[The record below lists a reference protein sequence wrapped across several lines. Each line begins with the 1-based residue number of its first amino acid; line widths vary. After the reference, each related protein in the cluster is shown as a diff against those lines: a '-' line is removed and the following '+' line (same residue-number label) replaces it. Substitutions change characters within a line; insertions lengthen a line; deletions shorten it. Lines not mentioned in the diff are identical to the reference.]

1 MIDPWLD
8 AFRFT
13 MHLTIKEIAR
23 RHWQELSRKIH
34 FTARSNGQRRR
45 QERERRE
52 REINELERMY
62 EGH

>member
-34 FTARSNGQRRR
+34 STARSNGQRRR

-52 REINELERMY
+52 REIND
-62 EGH
+62 

>member
-1 MIDPWLD
+1 MNDAYLD

-13 MHLTIKEIAR
+13 MHLAIKEIAR

-52 REINELERMY
+52 REGND
-62 EGH
+62 

>member
-1 MIDPWLD
+1 MNDPYLD

-13 MHLTIKEIAR
+13 MHMAIKKIAA

-52 REINELERMY
+52 REIND
-62 EGH
+62 